1 MAEKSGKWGTVFI
14 AIVILAV
21 LTGVAYRLRLF
32 PGDDETDLDTESA
45 LSFAVEMVYED
56 GTTRTIE
63 PPKEG
68 LLSVLK
74 PLSILDDT
82 GKVITDVN
90 YIVTVQTSYKGAF
103 YAGSIHGS
111 IITQVN
117 DVTRDINNFDKQV
130 SFESGEVVRV
140 MSVSLSHYLLRD
152 WGKVG
157 SNTLRV
163 VCQVTVEVV
172 FDDDPDPDTMAG
184 QGGFVINYTEASDSG
199 ITAISVTVSPSF
211 LY

>member
-1 MAEKSGKWGTVFI
+1 MAEKWGTVFV

-21 LTGVAYRLRLF
+21 ITGVAYRYRLL
-32 PGDDETDLDTESA
+32 PDDETDLDMESA

-56 GTTRTIE
+56 GTTRTVE
-63 PPKEG
+63 PDRGG

-82 GKVITDVN
+82 GKIISDIN
-90 YIVTVQTSYKGAF
+90 YIVTVKTTYTGQF
-103 YAGSIHGS
+103 YAGSIRGS

-117 DVTRDINNFDKQV
+117 DVTQDINNFDQQV
-130 SFESGEVVRV
+130 TFESGEVVRV

-157 SNTLRV
+157 ENTLRV

-172 FDDDPDPDTMAG
+172 FEDDPEPDSMAG
-184 QGGFVINYTEASDSG
+184 QGGFVINYRETDDSG
-199 ITAISVTVSPSF
+199 ITALSVTVSPRF